1 MLRSKDRARWVVAG
15 FLAGPLAVSGCY
27 VKDQLLA
34 PQNPGLV
41 DETAVQN
48 AGAALAL
55 RVGAIGRVRNVVDG
69 GDQRL
74 FQQVGH
80 ITDEYKNA
88 DFQVSRADVD
98 RRAITTNNGEF
109 PYATVQQPRGYV
121 RTPSRR

>member
-1 MLRSKDRARWVVAG
+1 MPYHNRRARWERLAMLAS
-15 FLAGPLAVSGCY
+15 FLTITGCY

-41 DETAVQN
+41 DQTAVQN
-48 AGAALAL
+48 ANAALAL

-74 FQQVGH
+74 FQQVAH

-98 RRAITTNNGEF
+98 RRSI
-109 PYATVQQPRGYV
+109 
-121 RTPSRR
+121 